1 MRREQRLRKSRD
13 FALVRREGRS
23 WPGRLL
29 VLVARP
35 NGLDLARFGFS
46 VSKRVGNAVT
56 RNRVKRRLREAARLS
71 DVSPGWDIL
80 LIARAG
86 ADGANYHE
94 LERSMTNL
102 FKRAKLLRPRRGTPT
117 HSDAGQRS
125 GARVA

>member
-29 VLVARP
+29 VLATRP

-86 ADGANYHE
+86 AGDAGYHE

-102 FKRAKLLRPRRGTPT
+102 FRRAKLLRPRQET
-117 HSDAGQRS
+117 HAAAGSGRRS
-125 GARVA
+125 GARGA

>member
-80 LIARAG
+80 LIARADAGG
-86 ADGANYHE
+86 AGYHE

-102 FKRAKLLRPRRGTPT
+102 FRRAKLLRPHRKTPT
-117 HSDAGQRS
+117 HSGSGRRS
-125 GARVA
+125 VAQEA